1 MRAIPLLCG
10 FLLVISVLCSA
21 TDQVSPSPAS
31 AMDSSAAAN
40 SEGGASLHRRLP
52 RRQPFRDD
60 KDEMSRDA
68 NVCLMLR
75 TYIVV
80 REERRSDVTR
90 RDGEVICQPAWKFQ
104 TRSAVI
110 QGEER

>member
-1 MRAIPLLCG
+1 MRIPCLLCG
-10 FLLVISVLCSA
+10 FLLASSLLCCA
-21 TDQVSPSPAS
+21 TDQVTA
-31 AMDSSAAAN
+31 SSAPEVSSSARTNAN
-40 SEGGASLHRRLP
+40 QAASLHRRVP
-52 RRQPFRDD
+52 RRQFLANP
-60 KDEMSRDA
+60 DEISRDT

-80 REERRSDVTR
+80 REDRDSDVTR

-110 QGEER
+110 EREGR

>member
-10 FLLVISVLCSA
+10 FLLAISLLCSA
-21 TDQVSPSPAS
+21 TDQRTRSTAPEVNSPAPAS
-31 AMDSSAAAN
+31 VD
-40 SEGGASLHRRLP
+40 GGTSLHRRWP
-52 RRQPFRDD
+52 RRQFSLRDR
-60 KDEMSRDA
+60 EMSREE

-80 REERRSDVTR
+80 REDRESDVTR
-90 RDGEVICQPAWKFQ
+90 RDGEVICQPAWRFQ

-110 QGEER
+110 QQDER